1 MHENYFIIWSN
12 EVDVYNTEEEQV
24 QAIKQWWKDNATSLI
39 AGIVIGVLVLGGY
52 KFWTES
58 KQNQAQQASV
68 LYSEV
73 LSSNKDK
80 VKITETLKAEFSST
94 PYAALAA
101 LLIAKDNVIANEVDN
116 AISQLKWVVDN
127 SNDSGIQH
135 IAQQRLARLY
145 LSQNNIEAA
154 ATLIKGVKAGGFSAT
169 YNELRGDI
177 NLAKKMPV
185 QAKENYRLA
194 LASLPQGDQ
203 RYAIIKMKLDDL
215 TQAKTKIKSAEVNE
229 K

>member
-1 MHENYFIIWSN
+1 M
-12 EVDVYNTEEEQV
+12 DVYNTEEEQV

-52 KFWTES
+52 KYWAES
-58 KQNQAQQASV
+58 KQNQTQQASV
-68 LYSEV
+68 LYSDV

-80 VKITETLKAEFSST
+80 VKNTETLKADYSRT

-101 LLIAKDNVIANEVDN
+101 LLIAKDNVIANEVDK
-116 AISQLKWVVDN
+116 AISQLKWVIEN
-127 SNDSGIQH
+127 NNDSGIQH

-145 LSQNNIEAA
+145 LSQNNVEAA
-154 ATLIKGVKAGGFSAT
+154 DALIKGVKAGGFSAT

-177 NLAKKMPV
+177 NLAKKLPV

-203 RYAIIKMKLDDL
+203 RYAFIKMKLDDL
-215 TQAKTKIKSAEVNE
+215 TQAKAMVKPAEVNE